1 MVNLYADVFSPYY
14 RIRGN
19 FNKFMKLK
27 REYFRLV
34 EDIKEQSNAD
44 VDNMSDEEFEAAS
57 KKFESTCDARDK
69 AWKALI
75 FSQIKTIRPNDW
87 MKEFLKSFK
96 AEDYLDWKEISPKR
110 YEVFSQNS
118 ELIDVRDT
126 TACFKYN
133 GYIYYTCILG
143 MGHHYLKIIAES

>member
-1 MVNLYADVFSPYY
+1 MRDLYADIFSPYY

-19 FNKFMKLK
+19 FKKFMELR

-34 EDIKEQSNAD
+34 ADIKEQGNAD

-57 KKFESTCDARDK
+57 KKFEATCDARDA

-75 FSQIKTIRPNDW
+75 SSQIKTIRPNDW

-96 AEDYLDWKEISPKR
+96 AKDYLDWKEISPKR
-110 YEVFSQNS
+110 YEIFSQNS
-118 ELIDVRDT
+118 EIVDDRDT

-143 MGHHYLKIIAES
+143 MGHHYLKIIVES

>member
-1 MVNLYADVFSPYY
+1 
-14 RIRGN
+14 
-19 FNKFMKLK
+19 MK
-27 REYFRLV
+27 
-34 EDIKEQSNAD
+34 Q
-44 VDNMSDEEFEAAS
+44 
-57 KKFESTCDARDK
+57 
-69 AWKALI
+69 
-75 FSQIKTIRPNDW
+75 
-87 MKEFLKSFK
+87 FLKSFN
-96 AEDYLDWKEISPKR
+96 AEEYLDWKEISPKR